1 MIESVILCCHQY
13 IWIYLKMFFNNEK
26 LSKYAEIHKKNKGNA
41 KHGVSPCLKIRPCDL
56 DL

>member
-26 LSKYAEIHKKNKGNA
+26 LSKYAEIHKQNKGNA